1 MLILIKA
8 DLNNTPSIIPMCPT
22 RWTVKWAA
30 LNAIIANYVFLLLTF
45 EQSFREESKTDM
57 KYRIQ
62 GVRFQ
67 MLQFETYFALSLA
80 KIILLQTDNLATALQ
95 QQKISATEGKELY
108 KVTAKTLLKIRNE
121 TYDQFW
127 EQTLKESKE
136 LGIEDPKLKKKR
148 KITKKK

>member
-8 DLNNTPSIIPMCPT
+8 DLNNTPSIVPMCPT

-30 LNAIIANYVFLLLTF
+30 LNAIIANYGFFLLLTF
-45 EQSFREESKTDM
+45 EQSFREEIKTDI

-67 MLQFETYFALSLA
+67 MLQFETYFAISLA

-95 QQKISATEGKELY
+95 KKKISATEGKELY
-108 KVTAKTLLKIRNE
+108 KVTAKTFLKLEMKFLINSGN
-121 TYDQFW
+121 
-127 EQTLKESKE
+127 TL
-136 LGIEDPKLKKKR
+136 
-148 KITKKK
+148 